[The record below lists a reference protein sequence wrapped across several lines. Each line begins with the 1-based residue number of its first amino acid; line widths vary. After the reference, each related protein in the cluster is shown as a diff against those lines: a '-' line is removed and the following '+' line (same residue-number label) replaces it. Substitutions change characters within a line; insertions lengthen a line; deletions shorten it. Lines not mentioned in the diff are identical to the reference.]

1 MKYYHVI
8 IEKNHPFLTGTEEAE
23 KMRDTRREIIC
34 KGKAHAPEGWHI
46 VGVCGYHEKPT
57 EASEK

>member
-8 IEKNHPFLTGTEEAE
+8 IEKKRHWSEPNT
-23 KMRDTRREIIC
+23 DTARQEIIC
-34 KGKAHAPEGWHI
+34 KGKVHCPEGWRI

-57 EASEK
+57 EKEIEKQ